1 MCINVDLIELNNSN
15 NIHAY
20 KVIVPSSGDNVR
32 IGMNP
37 PQKLIGIPEILGPN
51 TGFTQTFISF
61 GCFKTKEEAD
71 AALKYVKTKF
81 TRTLLGILK
90 VTQHNHSKCWR
101 CVPVQNFTANG
112 DIDWTQSISDIDQ
125 QLYRKYKLSKKEID
139 FIEKMI
145 APMD

>member
-1 MCINVDLIELNNSN
+1 MSVDNNLNS
-15 NIHAY
+15 Y
-20 KVIVPSSGDNVR
+20 KIIIPSSYGNIAIGKPIPSR
-32 IGMNP
+32 IMGT
-37 PQKLIGIPEILGPN
+37 PEVLGPN

-61 GCFKTKEEAD
+61 GCFKTKAEAD